1 MIGWIGIIWIGA
13 QLADRST
20 SSLGFDLELLL
31 QAGRDVAAGRSPY
44 APELVAGGPPLA
56 TSLFYSYP
64 PPVAQATSFVSMVP
78 SRLMLILWA
87 IGAVGGY
94 LAATELLRRR
104 LAPHRSR
111 REVLL
116 VAAACAPLT
125 LPFAVALLFGN
136 LDAWFPFLYGVMLLS
151 AVAPV
156 RSTAI
161 AGGVA
166 LALASLKLHPAS
178 LGVWFVMRAFRDPN
192 HDGRAAARLVFAT
205 AVVTGFAAVGLS
217 VLAGGSAMWADYAEV
232 VRAGARAT
240 IVDPRN
246 AGLAAQ
252 VAALIGSDDAVARTL
267 HVGVGVAA
275 VLLTAWA
282 AWTRADPVESFAW
295 ATAASL
301 ATLPVTWY
309 HYPSALMPIA
319 VAAMLRAS
327 GQDLR
332 RVSLLVIA
340 AAIVAAVALVGLPL
354 LWLAAA
360 LVIAAARV
368 SSTERSPA

>member
-1 MIGWIGIIWIGA
+1 
-13 QLADRST
+13 
-20 SSLGFDLELLL
+20 
-31 QAGRDVAAGRSPY
+31 
-44 APELVAGGPPLA
+44 
-56 TSLFYSYP
+56 
-64 PPVAQATSFVSMVP
+64 
-78 SRLMLILWA
+78 
-87 IGAVGGY
+87 
-94 LAATELLRRR
+94 
-104 LAPHRSR
+104 
-111 REVLL
+111 
-116 VAAACAPLT
+116 
-125 LPFAVALLFGN
+125 
-136 LDAWFPFLYGVMLLS
+136 MLLS
-151 AVAPV
+151 AVASV

-166 LALASLKLHPAS
+166 LVLASVKLHPAS
-178 LGVWFVMRAFRDPN
+178 LGVWFLIRAFRDPTD
-192 HDGRAAARLVFAT
+192 DGRRAARLVVAT
-205 AVVTGFAAVGLS
+205 AVVTGLAAVGLS

-232 VRAGARAT
+232 VRAGAQAT

-252 VAALIGSDDAVARTL
+252 VAALVGSDDAVARTL

-275 VLLTAWA
+275 LTLTAWA

-327 GQDLR
+327 GQDVR
-332 RVSLLVIA
+332 RVSLLVIT
-340 AAIVAAVALVGLPL
+340 AAIVAAVALVALPL
-354 LWLAAA
+354 LWLAAG